1 MKYSNEDK
9 KQIGKRI
16 KSIRTSLGLTMSQF
30 GDRVADAPQSIVSRW
45 ESGKSVP
52 SAERLKII
60 GKLGHTSSDWILY
73 GYEESIDSIKELINL
88 SKKSSETDR
97 ASSVFDSLVLAIK
110 NSSDSKEEIELISAI
125 MLDIFVIQTQFKK
138 LKNNEISPE
147 DYASIQ
153 MDRSESISNST
164 SDLIDFYT
172 YHPNPK

>member
-60 GKLGHTSSDWILY
+60 SKLGHTSSDWILY
-73 GYEESIDSIKELINL
+73 GYEESIDSIKELISL
-88 SKKSSETDR
+88 SKKSSETDG
-97 ASSVFDSLVLAIK
+97 ANSLFDSLVTAIK
-110 NSSDSKEEIELISAI
+110 NSSESKEEIELISAI
-125 MLDIFVIQTQFKK
+125 MLDIFVIQAQFQK
-138 LKNNEISPE
+138 LKKGELSPE
-147 DYASIQ
+147 DYSSIQ
-153 MDRSESISNST
+153 MDQFESINNSI
-164 SDLIDFYT
+164 SGLMDFYT
-172 YHPNPK
+172 HLPKSK